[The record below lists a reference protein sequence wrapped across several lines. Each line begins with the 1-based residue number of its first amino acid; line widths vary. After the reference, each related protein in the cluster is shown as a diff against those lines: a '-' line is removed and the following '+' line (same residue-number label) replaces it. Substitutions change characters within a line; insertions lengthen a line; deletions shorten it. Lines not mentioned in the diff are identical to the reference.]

1 MTRPILSLLAL
12 VVFTSLAHAS
22 PFIWSGFFIGESQP
36 HGRQAPP
43 VLAQRLQQVFGFPC
57 YRFIKGV
64 NIDLRL
70 PRDHWVMARLDFFVR
85 IHAAPHP
92 PGAPDA
98 LVYDIYKDGFI
109 IARGQY
115 VVTPDTPLFINGPD
129 FHHGRLIFVIESR

>member
-12 VVFTSLAHAS
+12 VLFTGLAHAG
-22 PFIWSGFFIGESQP
+22 PLIWSGFFIGENQP

-43 VLAQRLQQVFGFPC
+43 LLAQRLQQVFGFPC
-57 YRFIKGV
+57 YHFIKGV